1 VKRTSGDFVT
11 VLILACALPATAQ
24 QNTPHAGYVYPAG
37 GRQGTSFEVTVGGQS
52 LNGATGALMSGDGV
66 HVLVLDYIKPI
77 QPGEAGKLRDRLKEL
92 NEKLRASNSANVA
105 TTTGKS
111 VPTNTPASKDKST
124 TASPSAVVSTPL
136 AADKSAAAIPLTIA
150 RPSAAAEKSAEDQ
163 FLIAYP
169 TPIFDFSA
177 AAVATNNFV
186 VATSTPA
193 IADSP
198 PVKWTEGDEKER
210 REIRLK
216 LAQFQ
221 RRSTNV
227 AIAERVRLQASID
240 AGAAAGKH
248 ELRLVTK
255 NGITNPIYFFVG
267 RLPEWSKAPAGTVTE
282 DEVNEQG
289 NLRKRMENPAPTP
302 VVEVSAPLIVNG
314 QMAAGGVDRYSFMA
328 RKGAR
333 LIAAAS
339 ARELVPYIADA
350 VPGWFQASLTLY
362 DASGKEVQYA
372 DHYSFHPDPVLLYE
386 VPADG
391 KYTLAIHDSIYRGR
405 EDFVYR
411 IILGEVPFV
420 TAMFPLGGKAGGKT
434 NVELSGWNLPRT
446 HLTEKTRGKDKEKR
460 VELISVGEDE
470 FNARPFALDTL
481 PEALAKENINAR
493 EKAQKLAL
501 PVIVN
506 GRVEHKDECEFFQ
519 LKGKAGEEIE
529 AEVYA
534 RRLDSPLD
542 SLLTLTDSKGKLLAE
557 NDDFPDESAG
567 LLTDQADSLLRTK
580 LPSKGSYSL
589 RLCDTQRNGGPEFAY
604 RLRVS
609 HPEPDFDL
617 RIVPSSVNAKAGS
630 IVPITVHALRRGGF
644 EGDIALSLKDAPPGF
659 QLSGAVIPGNRP
671 QERITLRLPEN
682 GNGQLFRLALEGVA
696 TIGDKQVRHK
706 SLAADDWTQAFSY
719 HHLISTDELLIAV
732 NGRQSPQVKWSWQ
745 KEKPLALLAGRS
757 VTVKF
762 DLPRTLARRVQL
774 SFSSPPDG
782 IVFEKTVPY
791 EGGIVGYIKTD
802 GVKAMAGLEGNLIVM
817 ATIERPDAQKKG
829 KNNSQTEFL
838 PAVPFEVVPSTS
850 AAATDGE
857 SSTKLTAH

>member
-1 VKRTSGDFVT
+1 
-11 VLILACALPATAQ
+11 
-24 QNTPHAGYVYPAG
+24 
-37 GRQGTSFEVTVGGQS
+37 
-52 LNGATGALMSGDGV
+52 MSGDGV
-66 HVLVLDYIKPI
+66 HVSVLEYIKPL

-92 NEKLRASNSANVA
+92 NEKLRASNSGNIS

-111 VPTNTPASKDKST
+111 VPTSTPVSKDKST
-124 TASPSAVVSTPL
+124 TASASAGVSTPF
-136 AADKSAAAIPLTIA
+136 AGDKSGAAN
-150 RPSAAAEKSAEDQ
+150 PSAIAKPSPTAGNPAEDKSPTT
-163 FLIAYP
+163 YP
-169 TPIFDFSA
+169 TPIPDAKA
-177 AAVATNNFV
+177 ATDTALATG
-186 VATSTPA
+186 TPA
-193 IADSP
+193 AADSP
-198 PVKWTEGDEKER
+198 PAKWTEGDEKEL

-227 AIAERVRLQASID
+227 AIAERVRLQVAID
-240 AGAAAGKH
+240 PGAAAGKH

-328 RKGAR
+328 RKGTR
-333 LIAAAS
+333 LVAAAS
-339 ARELVPYIADA
+339 ARELIPYIADA

-362 DASGKEVQYA
+362 DAGGKEVQYA
-372 DHYSFHPDPVLLYE
+372 DHYGFHPDPVLLYE

-411 IILGEVPFV
+411 IVLGEVPFV

-434 NVELSGWNLPRT
+434 NVEFSGWNLPRT
-446 HLTEKTRGKDKEKR
+446 RLTEKTHGKDKDKDKDKR
-460 VELISVGEDE
+460 VELLSVGEEE

-481 PEALAKENINAR
+481 PETLAKENINAR
-493 EKAQKLAL
+493 ERAQKLGL

-506 GRVEHKDECEFFQ
+506 GRVASKNECEFFQ

-580 LPSKGSYSL
+580 LPSKGPYSL

-609 HPEPDFDL
+609 QPRPDFDL

-644 EGDIALSLKDAPPGF
+644 AGDIALSLKDAPPGF
-659 QLSGAVIPGNRP
+659 QLSGAVIPGNRS

-696 TIGDKQVRHK
+696 TIGDKQVRRK

-719 HHLISTDELLIAV
+719 HHLIATNELLIAV
-732 NGRQSPQVKWSWQ
+732 NGRQSPQVKWSWR
-745 KEKPLALLAGRS
+745 EAKPLALLAGRS
-757 VTVKF
+757 VAVKF
-762 DLPRTLARRVQL
+762 DLPRTLASRVQL
-774 SFSSPPDG
+774 SLSSPPDG

-791 EGGIVGYIKTD
+791 EGGIVAYIKAD
-802 GVKAMAGLEGNLIVM
+802 GVKAMAGLEGNLIVT

-829 KNNSQTEFL
+829 KSNSQTEFL
-838 PAVPFEVVPSTS
+838 PAVPFEVFPSTS
-850 AAATDGE
+850 AAVTDGE